1 MNFSAHILIIGK
13 NDDEF
18 LDIDSC
24 SYGRMSGI
32 FYRQVGIIQLP
43 LDGRLNW
50 VQLKFNLEFNHKY
63 SFTAIQWGSFLND
76 SFYSHYYIYAT
87 NFPDA

>member
-50 VQLKFNLEFNHKY
+50 VQLKFNLEFNHK
-63 SFTAIQWGSFLND
+63 
-76 SFYSHYYIYAT
+76 
-87 NFPDA
+87 